1 MSKTSKAIRLAY
13 YICHDGRLQWRL
25 SDTLH
30 RAFLAGVRNAPAFA
44 NTRQCILEIQYDD
57 FKRSHV
63 RGMFYVFDE
72 DGRLDI
78 SEAAEAIDIALNEKP
93 THSQAGVVDIEP
105 VLRGKR
111 WRHRH
116 LWSPPPE
123 LVDAVETDLQIR
135 KAGTSRGKVPIL
147 K

>member
-1 MSKTSKAIRLAY
+1 MSKTSKAIGLAY

-25 SDTLH
+25 SATLH
-30 RAFLAGVRNAPAFA
+30 RAFLAGVRTAPAFA
-44 NTRQCILEIQYDD
+44 NTRQSVLEIQYDD
-57 FKRSHV
+57 LGRTNV
-63 RGMFYVFDE
+63 RGMFYAFDE

-78 SEAAEAIDIALNEKP
+78 SEASEAIEIALNEKP
-93 THSQAGVVDIEP
+93 SHSQAGVVDIEP

-116 LWSPPPE
+116 LWSPSPE
-123 LVDAVETDLQIR
+123 LVDAVETDLRIR
-135 KAGTSRGKVPIL
+135 KAGTSQGKVPIL

>member
-1 MSKTSKAIRLAY
+1 MPKTSKAIRLAY
-13 YICHDGRLQWRL
+13 YVCQDGRLQWRL

-30 RAFLAGVRNAPAFA
+30 HKLIAGVETAPAFA
-44 NTRQCILEIQYDD
+44 NTRLSVLEIQYDD

-63 RGMFYVFDE
+63 QGIFYLFDN

-78 SEAAEAIDIALNEKP
+78 SEASEAIEIALNEKP
-93 THSQAGVVDIEP
+93 SHSQAGVVNIAP

-111 WRHRH
+111 WQHRH
-116 LWSPPPE
+116 LWSPTPE
-123 LVDAVETDLQIR
+123 LVDAVETDLGIR
-135 KAGTSRGKVPIL
+135 KGATSRGKVPIL